1 VSGRSR
7 VALAAAGALLAFVLI
22 AAGWWWWQR
31 RDFAV
36 APCGDEDGG
45 PTLDL
50 AVTLYFPTQGTT
62 LAGETRGLAVPDD
75 PERQL
80 LALAH
85 ALLAGPESPILAPP
99 LPPGVVVRSVH
110 LDGAGVAFVDLVAP
124 EGAPPPPGGSTEEL
138 LRVYSLVNTLALN
151 VAAVEGVVLLWNGE
165 QLLTWSGHLDT
176 SRPLAADP
184 SLIERRREGG

>member
-7 VALAAAGALLAFVLI
+7 IALAAAGALVAFALI

-31 RDFAV
+31 RDA
-36 APCGDEDGG
+36 AGAAGGDGDGV
-45 PTLDL
+45 TLDL
-50 AVTLYFPTQGTT
+50 AVTLYFPTQGTA

-85 ALLAGPESPILAPP
+85 ALLAGPESPNLAAP
-99 LPPGVVVRSVH
+99 LPPGVEVRSIH
-110 LDGAGVAFVDLVAP
+110 LDDTGVAFVDLVAP
-124 EGAPPPPGGSTEEL
+124 EGAAPPPGGSTEEL
-138 LRVYSLVNTLALN
+138 LRVYSLVNTLSLN

-165 QLLTWSGHLDT
+165 QLVTWSGHVDT
-176 SRPLAADP
+176 SRALAADP

>member
-7 VALAAAGALLAFVLI
+7 LALAAAGALVAFALI
-22 AAGWWWWQR
+22 AAGWWWSR
-31 RDFAV
+31 RDAGLET
-36 APCGDEDGG
+36 AGGGDG

-99 LPPGVVVRSVH
+99 LPPGVEVRSVH
-110 LDGAGVAFVDLVAP
+110 LDDAGVAFVDLVAP

-165 QLLTWSGHLDT
+165 QLVTWSGHLDT

>member
-7 VALAAAGALLAFVLI
+7 LALAAAGALVAFALI
-22 AAGWWWWQR
+22 AAGWWWSR
-31 RDFAV
+31 RDAAV
-36 APCGDEDGG
+36 EAVGGDDG

-85 ALLAGPESPILAPP
+85 ALLAGPESPILAAP

-110 LDGAGVAFVDLVAP
+110 LDDAGVAYVDLVAP

-138 LRVYSLVNTLALN
+138 LRVYSLVNTLSLN

-165 QLLTWSGHLDT
+165 QLVTWSGHLDT

>member
-7 VALAAAGALLAFVLI
+7 LALAAAGALVAFALI
-22 AAGWWWWQR
+22 AAGWWWSR
-31 RDFAV
+31 RDAAV
-36 APCGDEDGG
+36 EAVGGDDG

-85 ALLAGPESPILAPP
+85 ALLAGPESPILAAP
-99 LPPGVVVRSVH
+99 LPPGVVVRSIH
-110 LDGAGVAFVDLVAP
+110 LDAP

-138 LRVYSLVNTLALN
+138 LRVYSLVNTLSLN

-165 QLLTWSGHLDT
+165 QLVTWSGHLDT

>member
-1 VSGRSR
+1 MSGRSR
-7 VALAAAGALLAFVLI
+7 LALAAAGALVAFALI

-31 RDFAV
+31 RDAAV
-36 APCGDEDGG
+36 EPGAGDGG

-80 LALAH
+80 LALVH
-85 ALLAGPESPILAPP
+85 ALLAGPQSPILAAP

-110 LDGAGVAFVDLVAP
+110 LDDTGVAFVDLVAP
-124 EGAPPPPGGSTEEL
+124 EAAGPPAGGSTEEL
-138 LRVYSLVNTLALN
+138 LRVYSLVNTLSLN

-165 QLLTWSGHLDT
+165 QLVSWSGHLDT
-176 SRPLAADP
+176 SRPLSADP